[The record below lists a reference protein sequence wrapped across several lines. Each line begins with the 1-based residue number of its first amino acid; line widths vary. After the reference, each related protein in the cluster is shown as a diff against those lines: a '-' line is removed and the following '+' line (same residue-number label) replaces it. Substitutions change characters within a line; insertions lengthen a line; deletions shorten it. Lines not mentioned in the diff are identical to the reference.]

1 MALSEV
7 LEQLPAGVAV
17 LDPSLEITWCND
29 RLRILA
35 QRDTLPL
42 GQAFYELFGTPEIL
56 GPDLCPFHT
65 AIGRGQPARSTLKI
79 DEKRFYDVHVTP
91 LLDHQADGSDAIQS
105 LVTLVRDVSTQVQQQ
120 E

>member
-29 RLRILA
+29 RLRVLS
-35 QRDTLPL
+35 QSDELPVGRGFYDLL
-42 GQAFYELFGTPEIL
+42 GSPEIL

-65 AIGRGQPARSTLKI
+65 AIGRGEPARSTC
-79 DEKRFYDVHVTP
+79 
-91 LLDHQADGSDAIQS
+91 LLYTSDAA
-105 LVTLVRDVSTQVQQQ
+105 D